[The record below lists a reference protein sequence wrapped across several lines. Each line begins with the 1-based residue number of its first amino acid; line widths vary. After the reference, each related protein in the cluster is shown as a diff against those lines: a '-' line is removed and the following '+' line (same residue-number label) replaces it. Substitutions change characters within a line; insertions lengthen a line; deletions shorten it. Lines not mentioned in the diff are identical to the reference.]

1 VAAPRPHPHPHLD
14 RRSGVSKKEG
24 AMSETTEDILTRL
37 SDALARRVAAAR
49 PRVAAIR
56 CGGRELRSGTWWG
69 GDVIVA
75 SEQAL
80 PDRAGDADLVL
91 AGGSSRAGRIVGR
104 DPGTNIAVL
113 RVDDAPQPP
122 PDPPEPAAE
131 PKPGTLVL
139 ALAADRDGGVAAR
152 FGAVQSVGPPWLSR
166 AGGRIDHRIRLDIG
180 LGRSEE
186 GGPVLDAAGRL
197 LGISTLGP
205 RFRTLVIPTA
215 TVARVLG
222 PLSTLGRVERGWLG
236 AAVQPV
242 SVPEALAGE
251 AGQPSG
257 LLVVGV
263 RRDGP
268 AARAGVVA
276 GDILVGIDGAG
287 VGSHAELAR
296 ILDTAAVGNVAILR
310 LIRGDAITAVE
321 VTIGAR
327 PGR

>member
-1 VAAPRPHPHPHLD
+1 VP
-14 RRSGVSKKEG
+14 KKEG
-24 AMSETTEDILTRL
+24 AMSQTTEDILTRL
-37 SDALARRVAAAR
+37 SDALAQRVAAAR

-56 CGGRELRSGTWWG
+56 CGHELRSGTWWR

-80 PDRAGDADLVL
+80 PERVADADLVL
-91 AGGSSRAGRIVGR
+91 AAGGGAVRVVGR

-113 RVDDAPQPP
+113 RVDAAPQPP
-122 PDPPEPAAE
+122 PDPPESAAE
-131 PKPGTLVL
+131 PKPGALVL
-139 ALAADRDGGVAAR
+139 ALAADRDDRVAAR
-152 FGAVQSVGPPWLSR
+152 LGAVQSVGPAWLSR

-205 RFRTLVIPTA
+205 RHRTLVIPTA
-215 TVARVLG
+215 TVARVLE
-222 PLSTLGRVERGWLG
+222 PLLTKGRVERGWLG

-242 SVPEALAGE
+242 SVAEALAGE
-251 AGQPSG
+251 VGQPAG
-257 LLVVGV
+257 LLIVGV
-263 RRDGP
+263 RQDGP
-268 AARAGVVA
+268 AARSGVAA
-276 GDILVGIDGAG
+276 GDILVGIDGTG
-287 VGSHAELAR
+287 IGSHAELAR
-296 ILDTAAVGNVAILR
+296 ILDTAAVGTVAVLR
-310 LIRGDAITAVE
+310 LIRGGSVTTVE